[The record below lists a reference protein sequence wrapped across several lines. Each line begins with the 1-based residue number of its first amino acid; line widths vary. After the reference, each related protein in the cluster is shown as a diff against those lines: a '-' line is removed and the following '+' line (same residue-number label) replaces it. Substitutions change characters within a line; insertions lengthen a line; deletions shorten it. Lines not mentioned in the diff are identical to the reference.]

1 MARKTI
7 SRDRNG
13 MNSLVLTVEVCSF
26 KLKGERTRL
35 TRNIEMV
42 RTKHMENA
50 TFEQIYEEVEDYANS
65 IILESIK
72 VELLEKVKKFIDEN
86 VE

>member
-1 MARKTI
+1 
-7 SRDRNG
+7 

-50 TFEQIYEEVEDYANS
+50 TFEQIYEEVEDYANCMYNKN
-65 IILESIK
+65 IQVIA
-72 VELLEKVKKFIDEN
+72 LLN
-86 VE
+86 VS